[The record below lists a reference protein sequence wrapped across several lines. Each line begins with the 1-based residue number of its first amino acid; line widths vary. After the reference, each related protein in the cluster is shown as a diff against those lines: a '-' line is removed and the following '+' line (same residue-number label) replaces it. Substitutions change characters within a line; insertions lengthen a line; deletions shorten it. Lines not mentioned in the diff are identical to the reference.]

1 MSTPAL
7 RTRPIL
13 ISFAAVLFLFTFA
26 ASAQNSIHVPTDQA
40 TIQGAINIANNGDT
54 VLVAPGTYSENINFN
69 SKAIT
74 VTSSGGAAVTT
85 IDGGAIAPVVT
96 FTSGEGFGSV
106 LNGFTI
112 QNGRATFNSG
122 YDGGGIYIASA
133 SPTITNN
140 TIQNN
145 AGCNGGG
152 MVVNFSSA
160 LVQGNTIQNNN
171 DSVCSGGD
179 GAGIYVGGAG
189 SAQIVGNVIQNN
201 AATHS
206 GNGGGMVL
214 FAAGTPTIRNNI
226 IAGNTTGGVSPAS
239 QGGGIWIVNHSD
251 ALIVQ
256 NLIYNNTAG
265 QGSGIYFDVPSGYRG
280 PILVNNTIDGAF
292 SNLNPGSAVYATGF
306 DSQVQFFNNII
317 VSPWGPNAVYCDGIS
332 VQQPPNFSNNDAY
345 TANGTGFDGT
355 CAGQAGQNGNISVE
369 PQFVYYPAGNFHL
382 QYYSPAIDAG
392 TNSAPNLPQTDLGG
406 NPRILDGNNDC
417 VSTVDM
423 GVYEL
428 VQTANMR
435 YSIPSYTFANQLI
448 GNPSSPLVVSLGNAG
463 TTCFQISNIGNTGD
477 YSQTSNCVAGIQAG
491 HQCTFNV
498 IFTPTAIGTRPGT
511 LAVTGSDGITTTT
524 PTLSLSGTGVD
535 FSIAVSP
542 TAATVRHSKSVQFNV
557 TVAPLGGAVNS
568 AVAFSCSGLPGETT
582 CRFSPSSVTPGSS
595 GANSALTLSTSGNTP
610 RGTFS
615 LQIVGTSG
623 STQHSATV
631 QLTVN

>member
-1 MSTPAL
+1 VSTPAL
-7 RTRPIL
+7 LTRPIL

-26 ASAQNSIHVPTDQA
+26 ASAQNTIYVPTDQT

-54 VLVAPGTYSENINFN
+54 VLVAPGTYTENINFN
-69 SKAIT
+69 GKAIT

-85 IDGGAIAPVVT
+85 IDGGAIASVVT
-96 FTSGEGFGSV
+96 FTSGEGLGSV

-112 QNGRATFNSG
+112 QNGRGG

-145 AGCNGGG
+145 AGCDGGG

-171 DSVCSGGD
+171 DSVCSGGN

-201 AATHS
+201 AATHA
-206 GNGGGMVL
+206 GNGGGLVL
-214 FAAGTPTIRNNI
+214 FAAGTPTIRNNT

-239 QGGGIWIVNHSD
+239 QGGGIWIVNYSD

-265 QGSGIYFDVPSGYRG
+265 QGSGIYFGVPSGDRG
-280 PILVNNTIDGAF
+280 PILVNNTIEGAF
-292 SNLNPGSAVYATGF
+292 SNSNPGSAVYATGF

-317 VSPWGPNAVYCDGIS
+317 VSPWGPNAVYCDGLY
-332 VQQPPNFSNNDAY
+332 VQQPPSFSNNDAY

-355 CAGQAGQNGNISVE
+355 CAGQAGQNGNISVV
-369 PQFVYYPAGNFHL
+369 PQFVNDTAGNFQL
-382 QYYSPAIDAG
+382 QYNSPAIDAG
-392 TNSAPNLPQTDLGG
+392 TNSAPNLAQTDLGG
-406 NPRILDGNNDC
+406 NPRILDGNNNC

-428 VQTANMR
+428 VKAANAGF
-435 YSIPSYTFANQLI
+435 SLGGLTFPNQVI
-448 GNPSSPLVVSLGNAG
+448 GNASSAQPVTLTNSGA
-463 TTCFQISNIGNTGD
+463 TCFQFSSIGVTGD
-477 YSQTSNCVAGIQAG
+477 FSQANNCSGGVRGG
-491 HQCTFNV
+491 SSCVFNV
-498 IFTPTAIGTRPGT
+498 TFTPTAIGARLGT
-511 LAVTGSDGITTTT
+511 LTVTGSDGVTTKT
-524 PTLSLSGTGVD
+524 PNVSLSGTGVD
-535 FSIAVSP
+535 FSVVATP
-542 TAATVRHSKSVQFNV
+542 TAATVKHAKSAQFNV
-557 TVAPLGGAVNS
+557 NVGPVAGADSS
-568 AVAFSCSGLPGETT
+568 AVTLSCSGLPTAAG
-582 CRFSPSSVTPGSS
+582 CSFSPLSVIPGSS

-610 RGTFS
+610 RGTFN